1 MLLRKNKFEQELI
14 DNGICPSC
22 RGDLQVSIS
31 TTEVGKLYR
40 KWRDSTNV
48 GTVKIMKDHERSWCI

>member
-1 MLLRKNKFEQELI
+1 MKNTVNVTTQNQYKMCNKFEQELI

-31 TTEVGKLYR
+31 TIISQVEGLHEC
-40 KWRDSTNV
+40 RDC
-48 GTVKIMKDHERSWCI
+48 KDHERS